1 MAANTGQGRSFTTF
15 LVGFT
20 VLCGGIAYLSTG
32 FGKFLIAA
40 GAVIFVASL
49 SSFLKL
55 KPLEGKPA
63 RKASPTAMKATGV
76 GLSLLGWILTLFGMH
91 LVPSVGG
98 RIVFSLVG
106 IGVSLIGIVFVLPA
120 AFNKNAIWKA

>member
-1 MAANTGQGRSFTTF
+1 MAANTGQGRGFTTF

-20 VLCGGIAYLSTG
+20 AMCAGLAYLSTG
-32 FGKFLIAA
+32 FGKLVLAV

-49 SSFLKL
+49 FGFLKI

-63 RKASPTAMKATGV
+63 QKASPMAMKLAGAF
-76 GLSLLGWILTLFGMH
+76 SAALGWIITLFGMH
-91 LVPSVGG
+91 VVAGTSG
-98 RIVFSLVG
+98 RIVLALVG
-106 IGVSLIGIVFVLPA
+106 IAVSLFGILYILPT